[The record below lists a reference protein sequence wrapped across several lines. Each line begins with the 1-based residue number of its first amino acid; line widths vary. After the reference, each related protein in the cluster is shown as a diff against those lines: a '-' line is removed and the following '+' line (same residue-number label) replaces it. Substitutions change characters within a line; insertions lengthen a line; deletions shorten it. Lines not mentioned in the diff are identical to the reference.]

1 MAGLF
6 MQEEGQ
12 GPPLETVKSLFHAFD
27 KNKDGK
33 IQQDELRGLIIGIGL
48 EEVGWGNFLLSP
60 FASIMKLYQQSK
72 FCNL

>member
-12 GPPLETVKSLFHAFD
+12 GPSVETVKSLFHAFD

-33 IQQDELRGLIIGIGL
+33 IQQDELRGLIIGMVLRRLG
-48 EEVGWGNFLLSP
+48 EEIFSYHPLQVS
-60 FASIMKLYQQSK
+60 
-72 FCNL
+72 

>member
-1 MAGLF
+1 MAGLL

-12 GPPLETVKSLFHAFD
+12 GPSVETVKSLFHAFD

-48 EEVGWGNFLLSP
+48 EEAG
-60 FASIMKLYQQSK
+60 
-72 FCNL
+72 